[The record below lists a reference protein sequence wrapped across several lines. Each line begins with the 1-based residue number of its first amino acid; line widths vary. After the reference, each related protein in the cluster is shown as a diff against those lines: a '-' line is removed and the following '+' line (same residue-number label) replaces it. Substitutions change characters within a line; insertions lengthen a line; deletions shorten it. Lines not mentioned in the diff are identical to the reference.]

1 MVTLYSKPA
10 CPQCTMTERLLA
22 QLEIPFEKVDVTL
35 DESALKTVT
44 DLGYMQAPVVMVGE
58 EHWSGFQPDRVKAIA
73 L

>member
-1 MVTLYSKPA
+1 
-10 CPQCTMTERLLA
+10 MTERLLA